1 MMNGQKSK
9 IFEFSALLA
18 NAHFFTPLILRKA
31 YKRNFSIKGLKS
43 NYLKRSTSRVGLKLW
58 SIIGSKQ
65 ANLSGLLFEIR
76 YDGRKLLE

>member
-9 IFEFSALLA
+9 IFEFKALLA
-18 NAHFFTPLILRKA
+18 NAYFFTSLILRKT
-31 YKRNFSIKGLKS
+31 YKQIFGIQGVKS

-65 ANLSGLLFEIR
+65 ANLSGLLFGIR
-76 YDGRKLLE
+76 YDG